1 MNLLLPTSVF
11 WVRASGGEARVER
24 SRAVM
29 FTRTLRI
36 ASALL
41 LLAIGGIH
49 LFLVLVG
56 AGGLLVAPFLLNGV
70 AGIALAV
77 GMVVLRGRLLLLA
90 TVLGLLFAIASL
102 LALVLALTVGLFG
115 IHEHWTFLLVPQTV
129 VVDAVA
135 IVVLGITSTLMVR
148 AESPFAA
155 EPAPAMPRAR

>member
-1 MNLLLPTSVF
+1 
-11 WVRASGGEARVER
+11 
-24 SRAVM
+24 M

-36 ASALL
+36 ASAIL

-49 LFLVLVG
+49 LFLVLDG
-56 AGGLLVAPFLLNGV
+56 AGGLLVVPFLLNGV

-77 GMVVLRGRLLLLA
+77 GMVVLHGRLLLLT

-135 IVVLGITSTLMVR
+135 IVVLAMTSAGMAR
-148 AESPFAA
+148 AGSAVGAEGAPRMRAA
-155 EPAPAMPRAR
+155 R